1 MNRSQRV
8 RKGFLS
14 DDNVM
19 RRCPTAFSQ
28 AGARTY
34 GLLKIDGKPNELA
47 QRPQRA
53 DQMINGISKRT
64 GASTNSLESQYVKSI
79 NSLPINPMVVVS
91 SPVPIPALPTIATPM
106 SMVSRPYS
114 RAATPLEA
122 PSLLRLT
129 DESER
134 MTAKARVPL
143 PRGLGDGFYDAVPAI
158 ASPFISISTLGD
170 NVAKV
175 PKQARIGLT
184 AADRKDKQAELD
196 EKELR
201 QKEAFIN
208 NLSPSAQQLY
218 NQLQA
223 TGIPYDTPLEMTTMG
238 RSLKKQTQLDVTAQL
253 IERGL
258 VPEAERARAEGELR
272 LANLMGAGTSSDMA
286 QTLKSE
292 YVVAQNELALG
303 LMKEED
309 SDESDVD
316 TEALDRLEKRINLA
330 ERSGDTSP
338 MTKAEGKKPVP
349 FGRSGNF
356 TITQPKADSRVNITV
371 FAQGGRD
378 VRTSTRDNIQK
389 AMSTPMG
396 SGDTDLADLD

>member
-196 EKELR
+196 EKER
-201 QKEAFIN
+201 QQAEYFKSTITSEG
-208 NLSPSAQQLY
+208 QQ
-218 NQLQA
+218 
-223 TGIPYDTPLEMTTMG
+223 
-238 RSLKKQTQLDVTAQL
+238 
-253 IERGL
+253 
-258 VPEAERARAEGELR
+258 R
-272 LANLMGAGTSSDMA
+272 LANLMSGSSSA
-286 QTLKSE
+286 RAEVLS
-292 YVVAQNELALG
+292 NELDADKAALEAYEDDSA
-303 LMKEED
+303 MDEEGMG
-309 SDESDVD
+309 ELRRNI
-316 TEALDRLEKRINLA
+316 ELA
-330 ERSGDTSP
+330 ERGGETSPPKP
-338 MTKAEGKKPVP
+338 MTKAEGKRPVP

-356 TITQPKADSRVNITV
+356 TITQPKADSRVNVTV
-371 FAQGGRD
+371 YTQGGRD
-378 VRTSTRDNIQK
+378 VRTSSTRDIK
-389 AMSTPMG
+389 VAMDTPMG
-396 SGDTDLADLD
+396 SGNTDLADLD